1 MKYSLTLLD
10 TSSEIRNNIFNS
22 IKPLLDKAIDK
33 TINKL
38 RPLLVDLI
46 RSALI
51 SEPEYSS
58 LISGTLRSELGIADT
73 SNVDAAVNN
82 IANSIVINKKSISV
96 NNLGFTGGI
105 ELNLINNQDFGGAL
119 NDASAFVND
128 TERGYSLPWLEW
140 LLLKGNAIIIKNY
153 EVKFGPSPKYRSG
166 DALMIQ
172 SSSSWRVPP
181 EFAGT
186 IKDNWTTRALNR
198 IDNKI
203 INLIQTTLENS
214 I

>member
-96 NNLGFTGGI
+96 NNLGFTG
-105 ELNLINNQDFGGAL
+105 
-119 NDASAFVND
+119 
-128 TERGYSLPWLEW
+128 
-140 LLLKGNAIIIKNY
+140 
-153 EVKFGPSPKYRSG
+153 
-166 DALMIQ
+166 
-172 SSSSWRVPP
+172 
-181 EFAGT
+181 
-186 IKDNWTTRALNR
+186 
-198 IDNKI
+198 
-203 INLIQTTLENS
+203 
-214 I
+214 

>member
-1 MKYSLTLLD
+1 M
-10 TSSEIRNNIFNS
+10 
-22 IKPLLDKAIDK
+22 
-33 TINKL
+33 
-38 RPLLVDLI
+38 
-46 RSALI
+46 
-51 SEPEYSS
+51 
-58 LISGTLRSELGIADT
+58 
-73 SNVDAAVNN
+73 
-82 IANSIVINKKSISV
+82 
-96 NNLGFTGGI
+96 
-105 ELNLINNQDFGGAL
+105 
-119 NDASAFVND
+119 
-128 TERGYSLPWLEW
+128 
-140 LLLKGNAIIIKNY
+140 LLKGNAIIIKNY
-153 EVKFGPSPKYRSG
+153 EVKFGPSPKSRSG

>member
-153 EVKFGPSPKYRSG
+153 EVKFGPSPKSRSG